1 VHVHRCAGRL
11 RILGEADVVDVP
23 VRQDERPKLID
34 GPTEARDDALER
46 LPVRRKAGVDSR

>member
-1 VHVHRCAGRL
+1 L